1 MNQVSMAPLNTA
13 ATKPAIIQPAI
24 SLLWASLAIAAVKV
38 ALDWTNF
45 VGRGSAAMTVCIM
58 IFTFAVIGFFVV
70 KIGQGKNWARVVFL
84 VLFVLGIVVAILTWR
99 SEFAHSRLL
108 GILSIVQAALQA
120 TALYFIFTSPGKEW
134 YRKVQS

>member
-1 MNQVSMAPLNTA
+1 MNNVAFAPARTA
-13 ATKPAIIQPAI
+13 ATKPAIIQSAI

-38 ALDWTNF
+38 VLDWANF
-45 VGRGSAAMTVCIM
+45 VGRGSAAFTAFIM
-58 IFTFAVIGFFVV
+58 IFTFAVIGFVVV
-70 KIGQGKNWARVVFL
+70 KIGQGKNWARVIFL
-84 VLFVLGIVVAILTWR
+84 VVFVVGIVTAFLTLR
-99 SEFAHSRLL
+99 SEFAQSRLL

>member
-1 MNQVSMAPLNTA
+1 MNDVSIAPPNIA
-13 ATKPAIIQPAI
+13 ATRPAIIQSAI
-24 SLLWASLAIAAVKV
+24 SLLWASLAVAAVKV

-45 VGRGSAAMTVCIM
+45 VRRGSVAFTVFIM
-58 IFTFAVIGFFVV
+58 ILTFAFIGFFVV

-84 VLFVLGIVVAILTWR
+84 VIFVVGIVPAIFVWR

-134 YRKVQS
+134 YRKAQA